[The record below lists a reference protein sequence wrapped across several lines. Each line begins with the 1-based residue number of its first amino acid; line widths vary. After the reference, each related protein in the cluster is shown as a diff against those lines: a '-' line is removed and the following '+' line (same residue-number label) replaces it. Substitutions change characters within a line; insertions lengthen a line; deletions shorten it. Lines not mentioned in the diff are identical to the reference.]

1 MSSQAPESPNQ
12 KDTDP
17 KSPDPKSPGDQ
28 LNTLFTIPNQIT
40 MARLGLALIFFGILI
55 ADNYNA
61 FGDAFGE
68 GRHSSARRWGLNIA
82 FVLFILAAVSDF
94 FDGYLARKWNM
105 VSTFGRIADP
115 IADKVFI
122 CGAFVLLIHTSPYV
136 HAWFAVLLITREFI
150 VSGLRGYMESTGI
163 EFGAD
168 SGGKLKMIFQ
178 SIAAPTALCTEA
190 NLWDIAFFNW
200 ASIFFLVATAIL
212 TVSSCISYI
221 LKAIKLLKAQ
231 PAGAKKLSDD

>member
-1 MSSQAPESPNQ
+1 MSSL
-12 KDTDP
+12 DP
-17 KSPDPKSPGDQ
+17 KSPDPNSSDLNSPDPKSTGDQ

-55 ADNYNA
+55 ADNY
-61 FGDAFGE
+61 DAFGE
-68 GRHSSARRWGLNIA
+68 RHSGARRWGLNIA
-82 FVLFILAAVSDF
+82 FVLFILAAISDF

-136 HAWFAVLLITREFI
+136 YAWFAVLLITREFI

-178 SIAAPTALCTEA
+178 SIAAPTVLCTEA

-200 ASIFFLVATAIL
+200 ASIFFLIATAVL

-231 PAGAKKLSDD
+231 PAAGKNSSNP